1 MKNIQFL
8 LLNLILSNVLICQNI
23 EALDNKNGFRD
34 IKFGSSP
41 SKYSFFE
48 KPNSDNRSYE
58 IKGPFN
64 IIKFKGD
71 YMFLSSSY
79 CKNCEDYLIIEGTEN
94 YTRVPGSDI
103 LKAGVS
109 SYKDMIYEINIIIQ
123 AATLSRYTITE
134 FCLAFGDPNGFS
146 YNWDYPDFM
155 EAMRNDDHLYL
166 SWFGDKVSLSIISVN
181 GETKID
187 GTKRR
192 VYFVSYTDLKLKKLV
207 DLEIEKN
214 KPKINPV
221 DKF

>member
-1 MKNIQFL
+1 MKNTLFL
-8 LLNLILSNVLICQNI
+8 YFSIIFSNVLLSQTI
-23 EALDNKNGFRD
+23 EVLDDKNGFRD

-48 KPNSDNRSYE
+48 KPTSDNRSYE

-64 IIKFKGD
+64 TIRFKGD
-71 YMFLSSSY
+71 YMFTSDSY
-79 CKNCEDYLIIEGTEN
+79 CKNCEDFMISEGTEN

-103 LKAGVS
+103 LKAGVN
-109 SYKDMIYEINIIIQ
+109 SYKDKIYKINIIIE
-123 AATLSRYTITE
+123 AAPLSNYTTEE
-134 FCLAFGDPNGFS
+134 FCRAFGYPNGFS

-155 EAMRNDDHLYL
+155 EAMRNDEYLYMAWYSDNVYL
-166 SWFGDKVSLSIISVN
+166 SIVSSN
-181 GETKID
+181 GHTKID

-192 VYFVSYTDLKLKKLV
+192 VYFVQYIDRKLSKQV

-214 KPKINPV
+214 EPKINPA